1 MADGSAQQQLQ
12 GYLAAQSAKLT
23 AAEIRARLDEA
34 AAGFFATLEG
44 VTEPAAHARPAEGEW
59 SAAEVVD
66 HVTLTLDEVAGIM
79 RALADGV
86 RPSRPMTVALGP
98 VNGGRPLA
106 ELVGRLRRS
115 QAAVSEF
122 LAARSDGPN
131 TELRVA
137 DNYFG
142 EINWKGYALILRL
155 HYKDHAQQVTKTLA
169 AVGSA
174 SGEVGYTGVADP
186 VV

>member
-1 MADGSAQQQLQ
+1 MADANAQQKLQ

-34 AAGFFATLEG
+34 AGEFFASLEG
-44 VTEPAAHARPAEGEW
+44 VGEPAAHRRPAEGEW
-59 SAAEVVD
+59 SVAEVVD

-79 RALADGV
+79 RTLAGGV
-86 RPSRPMTVALGP
+86 RPSRPMTVALAP

-106 ELVGRLRRS
+106 ELVARLRQS
-115 QAAVSEF
+115 QTAVSEF
-122 LAARSDGPN
+122 LAAQSGEPH
-131 TELRVA
+131 TGLRVA
-137 DNYFG
+137 DSASG

-169 AVGSA
+169 AVSSPGA
-174 SGEVGYTGVADP
+174 QVGYTGAADP